1 MLPESQR
8 KHFEA
13 FYESTV
19 QSDLLDAK
27 TTVIAQLATSF
38 AIGCYP

>member
-1 MLPESQR
+1 MLPANQKE
-8 KHFEA
+8 HYEA

-19 QSDLLDAK
+19 RNGLLDPQ
-27 TTVIAQLATSF
+27 TTVTIQLATSF

>member
-1 MLPESQR
+1 MLPESQ
-8 KHFEA
+8 KKKFEA

-19 QSDLLDAK
+19 KNDLLDPK
-27 TTVIAQLATSF
+27 TTIMIQLATSF